1 MMEKC
6 FFFVVAL
13 KATTSTT
20 TTTTIHESEILI
32 HGFVDDGVVFGLD
45 SGLGSLSFAS
55 WST

>member
-6 FFFVVAL
+6 FFFVVAF
-13 KATTSTT
+13 
-20 TTTTIHESEILI
+20 LI

-45 SGLGSLSFAS
+45 NGLGSLSFAS